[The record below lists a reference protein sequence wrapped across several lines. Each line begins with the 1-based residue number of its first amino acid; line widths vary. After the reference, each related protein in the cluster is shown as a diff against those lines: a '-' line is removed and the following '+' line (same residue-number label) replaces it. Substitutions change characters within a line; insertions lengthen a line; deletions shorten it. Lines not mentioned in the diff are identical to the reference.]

1 MSYRTFVRD
10 FTAISILVATALDP
24 ARADEI
30 CHTVSVPLTKANFD
44 VEIAVPRFD
53 IALGNL
59 QMVTVTI
66 ELQAIV
72 AAGIENLEP
81 TATVVTLTRG
91 ANGDAYATDNV
102 SFGLATSSTITTH
115 SLPAYD
121 GVQDYGGTSGTSLG
135 SASMPLVSITGSR
148 SDSGALGLYAG
159 PAGNPGTS
167 GTRVR
172 AVDIGVGV
180 ATGGGALGLD
190 FDTSATFVSI
200 TVCYEFAPRVTST
213 CAGDGS
219 ATACPCSNS
228 GAAGEGCMNSFGYGS
243 LMTATGGAAV
253 AADSL
258 TLFATVPGTNAA
270 MFFQGTALESG
281 GAGVTFGDGLRC
293 TDGTVIRLISTEAV
307 SGIAQFPASGDPLVS
322 VAGSVPSG
330 ATRYYQVWYRNSAT
344 YCTSDTFNLSN
355 ALQVDWGT

>member
-1 MSYRTFVRD
+1 MSYRTFVRNC
-10 FTAISILVATALDP
+10 ASISVLVAAALDP

-30 CHTVSVPLTKANFD
+30 CHTVSVPVTKTNFD
-44 VEIAVPRFD
+44 VEIAIPRFD
-53 IALGNL
+53 VAFGTL

-66 ELQAIV
+66 EFQAVV
-72 AAGIENLEP
+72 AVGIENLEP
-81 TATVVTLTRG
+81 TSKDVTLTRG
-91 ANGDAYATDNV
+91 AEGDAYAEDDVT
-102 SFGLATSSTITTH
+102 FGLVESSTTTTH

-121 GVQDYGGTSGTSLG
+121 GVLDYGGTSGISLG

-159 PAGNPGTS
+159 PAGAPGTS
-167 GTRVR
+167 RTRVR

-180 ATGGGALGLD
+180 STGGGELGISFETD
-190 FDTSATFVSI
+190 ATFVSI
-200 TVCYEFAPRVTST
+200 TVCYAYVPRVTSV

-219 ATACPCSNS
+219 GSACPCSNS
-228 GAAGEGCMNSFGYGS
+228 GGAGEGCLNSFGYGS

-270 MFFQGTALESG
+270 MFFQGTALENG

-293 TDGTVIRLISTEAV
+293 TDGTVVRLVSTEAV
-307 SGIAQFPASGDPLVS
+307 GGIAQFPASGDPLVS